1 MGSRWPG
8 GASTPAGVDEMLQ
21 AAGDAIG
28 KVPAQRWE
36 LDPAPQ
42 AAETTAQFGG
52 LLAGTQLF
60 DALHFAITPAEA
72 EVMDPQQR
80 VLLELAYAAL
90 EDSGHRP
97 GDLQRRVGVFV
108 GANWNRY
115 RSHCLDTRPDVVESF
130 GHFATSLANEH
141 DFLAT
146 RISHKLDLR
155 GPSATVSTACS
166 TSLVAIVQAA
176 RALLNGSCDLA
187 LAGGA
192 SITVP
197 TVDGDAG
204 GDHRWADP
212 HGVAVLLR
220 LKNARGRGPEADAFS
235 LAAHGMPQHLADG
248 SVLLTWPD

>member
-1 MGSRWPG
+1 MSETPG
-8 GASTPAGVDEMLQ
+8 LYPDHAIALVGMAGRFPGAASVRELWENMLAGREGVQSFREDQ
-21 AAGDAIG
+21 
-28 KVPAQRWE
+28 
-36 LDPAPQ
+36 LDPAVP
-42 AAETTAQFGG
+42 AEVRRDPAYVPVRGVMPDYDR
-52 LLAGTQLF
+52 F
-60 DALHFAITPAEA
+60 DASFFGVSPMEA
-72 EVMDPQQR
+72 QVMDPQQR

-197 TVDGDAG
+197 TVAG
-204 GDHRWADP
+204 QRE
-212 HGVAVLLR
+212 VA
-220 LKNARGRGPEADAFS
+220 
-235 LAAHGMPQHLADG
+235 
-248 SVLLTWPD
+248 